1 MKNEEIEQFVLEI
14 DIPKSFPVLV
24 SSMGLT
30 KRQYSKLINKGENW
44 FYSRENDGKKFNLND
59 LRRLELFFKDMFPKQ
74 NFNLFVYNTL
84 RNNKTYFS
92 KQKLLKEIE
101 KLKGG
106 END

>member
-14 DIPKSFPVLV
+14 DIPKSFPILV
-24 SSMGLT
+24 KSMGLT
-30 KRQYSKLINKGENW
+30 KRQYSRLINKGENW
-44 FYSRENDGKKFNLND
+44 FYSRENYGKKFNLND
-59 LRRLELFFKDMFPKQ
+59 LRRLELLFKDMFPKQ

-84 RNNKTYFS
+84 KNNKTYFS